1 LKTRKLECWPGGAN
15 QGRLDS
21 VTYPNNTRKLNY
33 NYASGLNDNISR
45 LSSLSDNSP
54 TSPTIFESY
63 DYLGLGTVVR
73 RGHLESGV
81 DLTYISQTGGTGDA
95 GDKYTGLDR
104 FGRVVDQLWIRS
116 STATDD
122 FQYGYDRDSNRLYRN
137 NVVNP
142 AFGELYHANGA
153 SSGYDNLNQ
162 LTAFSRGTLSASISG
177 GTLDTITTPSRSQG
191 WTLDVMGNFT
201 SQTTGTT
208 SVTRAHNMQNEVT
221 AVGQAALTF
230 DANGNLTTDET
241 GRTLVYDAWNRL
253 VQVKDT
259 SSATLANYAYDALN
273 RRITELGPDLAYDL
287 FGLTHH
293 FYYSAN
299 WQVLEERVMAVTH
312 AQYVWSPVYVDA
324 LVLRDRDPSNA
335 GALTE
340 HLYVQQD
347 ANFNVTALVNTSG
360 TVVERYVYD
369 PYGTPTV
376 YDGNWS
382 ALAGSAF
389 AWLYL
394 HQGGR
399 YELQTGLYDFRN
411 REYSPTLG
419 RFVQRDPIGFAAGD
433 TNLYR
438 YVGNGPVNS
447 VDPSGLSEIVLD
459 WLPDGR
465 AAVYYVPE
473 FLGFNLDS
481 SRQYLGVYDPVTGYV
496 SNGPRRL
503 PLSQVQSIG
512 HRWFGGTPNW
522 RQIFVDNAIDD
533 AQDRQRAGLAWRAE
547 VGHLGQFRNDVFQ
560 LRDALEDLGHEVVAA
575 VVLPFA
581 PRINIRGLNHA
592 FDSHAAQWF
601 GRAVNRR
608 CDFAVFEQ
616 LVRRVARARRWFEWS
631 SGGTPTYATLAR
643 INGEWI
649 VVQITQ
655 ATGELLTVFRPNP
668 SQLRA
673 MLRVIRGL

>member
-1 LKTRKLECWPGGAN
+1 MLAGADDS
-15 QGRLDS
+15 RLLT
-21 VTYPNNTRKLNY
+21 VTYPNGRQLTY
-33 NYASGLNDNISR
+33 NYASGLNDHISR
-45 LSSLSDNSP
+45 LSSLKDNS
-54 TSPTIFESY
+54 TTTFEIY

-73 RGHLESGV
+73 RAHPQSGV
-81 DLTYISQTGGTGDA
+81 DLTYISQSGGSGDA

-104 FGRVVDQLWIRS
+104 FGRVVDQLWIHS

-153 SSGYDNLNQ
+153 SSGYDYLNQ
-162 LTAFSRGTLSASISG
+162 LTAFARGTLSGSIPG
-177 GTLDTITTPSRSQG
+177 GTLDTITTASRSQS
-191 WTLDVMGNFT
+191 WNLDVMGNFT

-208 SVTRAHNMQNEVT
+208 TVTRTHNMQNEVT
-221 AVGQAALTF
+221 GVGQAALKF
-230 DANGNLTTDET
+230 DANGNLRIDET

-273 RRITELGPDLAYDL
+273 RRISELGPDLAYDL

-335 GALTE
+335 GALSE

-369 PYGTPTV
+369 PYGAPTV

-399 YELQTGLYDFRN
+399 YELQTGLYQFRN

-433 TNLYR
+433 TNIYR
-438 YVGNGPVNS
+438 S
-447 VDPSGLSEIVLD
+447 VSDSPENFTDPSGLWNLWNPMTWGTRNPNTDRWYNIINPVGESAHWGAAWAGASEGSTLINDNLTGRLILSLHNRANWIRQNGGRTAWWSDYSAGMGTGALYMACGSRVLGGGSTRAGVGVGTGTAVANTASRITLAD
-459 WLPDGR
+459 RGVVIGIIRNGR
-465 AAVYYVPE
+465 VLIQA
-473 FLGFNLDS
+473 
-481 SRQYLGVYDPVTGYV
+481 SRGGSHESLARQAGVYLGPGRLAPGCEAFSVFKDGGVIYVYG
-496 SNGPRRL
+496 SGN
-503 PLSQVQSIG
+503 
-512 HRWFGGTPNW
+512 FGGALN
-522 RQIFVDNAIDD
+522 ISA
-533 AQDRQRAGLAWRAE
+533 AAAAA
-547 VGHLGQFRNDVFQ
+547 
-560 LRDALEDLGHEVVAA
+560 LR
-575 VVLPFA
+575 
-581 PRINIRGLNHA
+581 
-592 FDSHAAQWF
+592 
-601 GRAVNRR
+601 
-608 CDFAVFEQ
+608 
-616 LVRRVARARRWFEWS
+616 
-631 SGGTPTYATLAR
+631 
-643 INGEWI
+643 
-649 VVQITQ
+649 
-655 ATGELLTVFRPNP
+655 LLFN
-668 SQLRA
+668 
-673 MLRVIRGL
+673 